1 MKKSTRSVHFLFS
14 AILGA
19 AWLGTPLA
27 GLAQGYPVKPIRVLF
42 PYPGGSVPDSIG
54 RQVSQGVSEILGQ
67 PLVFENRA
75 GANGVIGT
83 EASARAIPD
92 GYTISW
98 TTTSAFVFNSF
109 LLKKLPYDPLKDFVP
124 ITNAGDIPMAAMVH
138 ASIPANNVREFIDHA
153 KKNRGKLTFGSFGTG
168 SLPHLYGELINKA
181 AGTDLLHVP
190 FKGAAAVVTDFVAG
204 RVDATYVSIGSVLQ
218 HWKAGKVRVIAI
230 ASPRRHA
237 ALPDLPTLN
246 EDLPA
251 VELLANW
258 MGYVAPAQVPR
269 PIINQLHAAMTKVIH
284 TPAFRAHLEGFYYT
298 AVGNTSEEFGASL
311 KKEFEVA
318 STAFRAAG
326 IQPE

>member
-1 MKKSTRSVHFLFS
+1 MFFNNQIVAAL
-14 AILGA
+14 LGA
-19 AWLGTPLA
+19 GILALPLA
-27 GLAQGYPVKPIRVLF
+27 GQAQPYPNKPIRVIF

-83 EASARAIPD
+83 EASAKAIPD

-109 LLKKLPYDPLKDFVP
+109 LLKKLPYDPLKDFAP
-124 ITNAGDIPMAAMVH
+124 ITNAGDIPMAVMVH
-138 ASIPANNVREFIDHA
+138 GSMPVNNVREYIEYA
-153 KKNRGKLTFGSFGTG
+153 KNNKGKLTFGSFGTG
-168 SLPHLYGELINKA
+168 SLPHLYGELINKS
-181 AGTDLLHVP
+181 AGTDILHVP

-218 HWKAGKVRVIAI
+218 YWKAGKVKVLAI
-230 ASPRRHA
+230 ASPKRHP

-246 EDLPA
+246 EGLPN

-269 PIINQLHAAMTKVIH
+269 PIVNQLHAAMMKVIH
-284 TPAFRAHLEGFYYT
+284 TPEFNKRLEGFYYT
-298 AVGNTSEEFGASL
+298 AVGNTPEEFGAAL

-318 STAFRAAG
+318 GTAFKAG
-326 IQPE
+326 GIEPE

>member
-1 MKKSTRSVHFLFS
+1 MLFKNQ
-14 AILGA
+14 ILNITVGA
-19 AWLGTPLA
+19 ALLALPLH
-27 GLAQGYPVKPIRVLF
+27 GLAQAYPSKPIRVIF

-83 EASARAIPD
+83 EASAKAVPD

-109 LLKKLPYDPLKDFVP
+109 LLKKLPYDPLKDFVA
-124 ITNAGDIPMAAMVH
+124 ITNAGDIPMAVMVH
-138 ASIPANNVREFIDHA
+138 GSMPVNNVREYIEYA
-153 KKNRGKLTFGSFGTG
+153 KNNKGKLTFGSFGTG
-168 SLPHLYGELINKA
+168 SLPHLYGELINKS
-181 AGTDLLHVP
+181 AGTDILHVP

-218 HWKAGKVRVIAI
+218 YWKAGKIKVIAI
-230 ASPRRHA
+230 ASPKRHA

-246 EDLPA
+246 EGLPN

-269 PIINQLHAAMTKVIH
+269 PIINQLHSAMIKVIH
-284 TPAFRAHLEGFYYT
+284 TPDFRKRLEGFYYT
-298 AVGNTSEEFGASL
+298 AVGNTPEEFGAAL
-311 KKEFEVA
+311 KKEFDVA
-318 STAFRAAG
+318 GSAFKAGG